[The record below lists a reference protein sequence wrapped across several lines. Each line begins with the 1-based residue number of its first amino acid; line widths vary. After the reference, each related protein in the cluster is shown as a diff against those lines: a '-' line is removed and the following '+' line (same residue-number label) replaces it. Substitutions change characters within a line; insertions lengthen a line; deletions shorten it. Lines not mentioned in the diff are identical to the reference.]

1 MVSYIALVISV
12 IALSVAIRNY
22 LRKSGIHVKG
32 HFTISS
38 SVYAEDQYV
47 DHFTLENFKDRSVI
61 IFKVFLRVGPNYYIE
76 LSNFEHEP
84 KILKSYESFTKI
96 LGPVDYYSLNMNRI
110 KLNQLLSSKEVKTFL
125 VLSTSNG
132 KYVVKEWIQ
141 RWDPITDFFDNHFT
155 APIQSMRSNN
165 QNGYYGADFAYLVKL
180 LMEDGCIKTV
190 PVYSEDYNYP
200 RFQNFRL
207 TQESLKSKGNLEG
220 FLVDQAIRGNIKCV
234 NVEVLDGK
242 EILSKSYGLGFA
254 KTIEAK
260 RYSWFTYLVVGKIVT
275 KLSSI
280 RFYFTNRKRRK
291 GYNASK

>member
-1 MVSYIALVISV
+1 MVSYIALVISL

-32 HFTISS
+32 QFTISS
-38 SVYAEDQYV
+38 STYAEDQYV
-47 DHFTLENFKDRSVI
+47 DHFTLENFKDRSVV

-84 KILKSYESFTKI
+84 KILKSYESFTQV
-96 LGPVDYYSLNMNRI
+96 LDPVDYYSLNMNRI
-110 KLNQLLSSKEVKTFL
+110 KLNQLLNSKKVKTFL

-141 RWDPITDFFDNHFT
+141 RWDPIMDLFKNHFT

-165 QNGYYGADFAYLVKL
+165 QNGYYGADYVYLVKL
-180 LMEDGCIKTV
+180 LMEDGYIKTV
-190 PVYSEDYNYP
+190 PIYSEDYNYP

-207 TQESLKSKGNLEG
+207 TQESLKSTGNLEK
-220 FLVDQAIRGNIKCV
+220 FLIGQAIGGKINFV

-242 EILSKSYGLGFA
+242 EIISKSYGLGFA

-260 RYSWFTYLVVGKIVT
+260 RYSWFTYLVIGKIVT
-275 KLSSI
+275 KLSDI
-280 RFYFTNRKRRK
+280 RFYFINRKRRK
-291 GYNASK
+291 DHNASK